1 MKNCIKLIRISV
13 FLILSLMLIGY
24 VITEC
29 VDTIKIRTILFII
42 LYFAL
47 IRLIV
52 MWIKEPKCATPRM
65 MILDFVNIVIFIVL
79 MASWEKGLLETNRIM
94 DSFQGNNEFLS
105 SYVKGIGAKG
115 YDDIES
121 ALEDKIEYEKKTL
134 YHNEL
139 EEIYRIQVEEKIFVY
154 FKEDEECITEF
165 EFFKQNDLYYRFGS
179 KALLYDGAFS
189 SDNYTLE
196 ETIRKDI
203 ANTMWRGV
211 GSEEVSAPA
220 WGVSTDENIFTMTIN
235 SENVDDV
242 ILINEKDGKKYY
254 FWITTNVDGIETI
267 DDVKAAEIEM
277 NSLQ

>member
-13 FLILSLMLIGY
+13 FLILSLMFIGY

-29 VDTIKIRTILFII
+29 VNTIKIRTILFII
-42 LYFAL
+42 LYFVL

-65 MILDFVNIVIFIVL
+65 MILDFVNIAIFIVL
-79 MASWEKGLLETNRIM
+79 MASWGKGLLETDRIM

-105 SYVKGIGAKG
+105 SYVEGIDAKG
-115 YDDIES
+115 YDDIEC
-121 ALEDKIEYEKKTL
+121 ALEDRIEYEKKTL
-134 YHNEL
+134 SHNEL

-154 FKEDEECITEF
+154 FKEDEGYITEF
-165 EFFKQNDLYYRFGS
+165 EFFKQNDLYYSSGS
-179 KALLYDGAFS
+179 KALLYGGVFS
-189 SDNYTLE
+189 SDNYTTE

-211 GSEEVSAPA
+211 GFDEVGVPA
-220 WGVSTDENIFTMTIN
+220 WGVSTDENIFSMTIN

-242 ILINEKDGKKYY
+242 IFIDEKGGKKYY
-254 FWITTNVDGIETI
+254 FWIITNVEEIKTV
-267 DDVKAAEIEM
+267 DDVKVADIEM
-277 NSLQ
+277 NSIQ